1 MTTNISDSEIYTNTM
16 DIVEYLKTFN
26 THNKKLD
33 VSNEIEQM
41 VLSLNN
47 LSNINFNR
55 MSRIFEKNIYL
66 KINNI
71 IKYHKYLLDC
81 GKQNVAT
88 TELKWSIDMLI
99 AIGENI

>member
-1 MTTNISDSEIYTNTM
+1 MTTHISDSEIYINTM
-16 DIVEYLKTFN
+16 DIVEYVKRFN
-26 THNKKLD
+26 THNKKLYIA
-33 VSNEIEQM
+33 NEIEQM
-41 VLSLNN
+41 VIALNN
-47 LSNINFNR
+47 HTNINFSK

-81 GKQNVAT
+81 GKQNDAT
-88 TELKWSIDMLI
+88 TELKWSIDMLM

>member
-26 THNKKLD
+26 MHNKKLD

-55 MSRIFEKNIYL
+55 MSRIFEKIIYL

-81 GKQNVAT
+81 GKQNDAT